1 MSGSRSTGKVN
12 ERAWSG
18 RVYSLFSNARSPPY
32 CCAVFL
38 NPRIKN
44 GECVIFKEHALNNDS
59 IQTHFYIIVS
69 ISFQNQLR
77 CL

>member
-44 GECVIFKEHALNNDS
+44 GECVIFKEHALK
-59 IQTHFYIIVS
+59 IMTVYKHTF
-69 ISFQNQLR
+69 ISL
-77 CL
+77 